1 MIFGMEGRP
10 LLLPSV
16 FALKKAAIVYYNV
29 LFATMT
35 TLLWLPRHHQI
46 KWYLSI
52 IPWITDIVRKVKHRL
67 HVWRQSGHFIHR
79 SSISIK
85 L

>member
-1 MIFGMEGRP
+1 MMIFGMEGRP
-10 LLLPSV
+10 LLPPSV

-35 TLLWLPRHHQI
+35 ILLWLPRHHQI

-52 IPWITDIVRKVKHRL
+52 IPWITDIVRTYVAEHK
-67 HVWRQSGHFIHR
+67 SGEGGHLF
-79 SSISIK
+79 
-85 L
+85 